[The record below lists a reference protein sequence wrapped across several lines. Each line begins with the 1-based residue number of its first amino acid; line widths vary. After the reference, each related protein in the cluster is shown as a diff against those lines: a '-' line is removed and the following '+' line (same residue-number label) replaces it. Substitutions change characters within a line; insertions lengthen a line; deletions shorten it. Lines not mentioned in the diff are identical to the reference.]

1 MHQAFV
7 SQLDSYCKQNGK
19 YNKNESKITFADVEE
34 CLVLV
39 SSSFSTQTSYEN
51 QTKKAI
57 NNKFIYEA
65 MTDFLKHQ
73 MEVWFLEKPEEAA
86 KIVRAGVD

>member
-1 MHQAFV
+1 MRSAFV
-7 SQLDSYCKQNGK
+7 SQIDAYLKQNGK
-19 YNKNESKITFADVEE
+19 YLKNESKISFQDVQD

-57 NNKFIYEA
+57 NNKFIQEA
-65 MTDFLKHQ
+65 MAEFLRHNL
-73 MEVWFLEKPEEAA
+73 EVYFIENKAEATS
-86 KIVRAGVD
+86 